1 MPTPN
6 AGRRRTFTVF
16 CQWHPPGDACEPW
29 LLIGVVIHG
38 CLDEQDA
45 ANNACLYLIRDRM
58 GQAEPLLVLAGRRR
72 WCVPDVGVFDAE
84 EYDDCI
90 TFAGTIVTC
99 RSVDGPYNGL
109 PRVPR

>member
-6 AGRRRTFTVF
+6 APRPRTFTVF

-29 LLIGVVIHG
+29 QLIGIVIVG

-58 GQAEPLLVLAGRRR
+58 GEAEAVLVLAGQRC
-72 WCVPDVGVFDAE
+72 WFVPDNGIFDAE
-84 EYDDCI
+84 EYDEYI
-90 TFAGTIVTC
+90 SFAGRILAC
-99 RSVDGPYNGL
+99 RSAEAPYGL
-109 PRVPR
+109 SASGRR